1 MAVSKVGPTGLSSA
15 VGQIGK
21 NLVTNGNFSVA
32 QRGTLTGIGAAQA
45 YTSAD
50 QWKYFVETTAAR
62 FTTSVVA
69 ATAAMIADG
78 VANRLKVD
86 VTTVD
91 SSLAGSDFASIE
103 QRFEGQNLQHLLYG
117 TAGAKELTVT
127 FWFQSPKSGTHHVY
141 LVQNDGN
148 SGCPMTF
155 TVASADTA
163 EKFSVTFP
171 ALTTSGQDFDNDT
184 AWSMSLGFP
193 ILSHGYESTANQ
205 WNSGGTWRSSS
216 AQQNLADNTANDIY
230 IGGVQLEVG
239 SVATDFE
246 HEPYG
251 VTLAK
256 CRRYFDRLNIDSA
269 SAVRFL
275 AGVASTTSQA
285 DGIWQFKVEMRAAP
299 TVTSTAVA
307 TFLVNYLSAAAA
319 GTAIGFDSQTTKQ
332 TRVYITSV
340 SGSPLTQGNALYF
353 TRDGT
358 DTAYLQASA
367 EL

>member
-1 MAVSKVGPTGLSSA
+1 MAISTIGPTGLSSA

-32 QRGTLTGIGAAQA
+32 QRGTLTGLGAAQA

-69 ATAAMIADG
+69 ATTAMIADG

-86 VTTVD
+86 VTTVE

-184 AWSMSLGFP
+184 AFSMALGFP
-193 ILSHGYESTANQ
+193 ILSEGYESTANQ
-205 WNSGGTWRSSS
+205 WNAGGTWRSSS
-216 AQQNLADNTANDIY
+216 AQQNLADNTANDIF

-246 HEPYG
+246 HEPINMTLTKCLRYYQVISTATTTATLG
-251 VTLAK
+251 VGACYTTSAAGVVQFLPVTMRASPTLS
-256 CRRYFDRLNIDSA
+256 I
-269 SAVRFL
+269 SAVSDFQMSTDATTEVSSVSFDAAGAAASVPFL
-275 AGVASTTSQA
+275 SGF
-285 DGIWQFKVEMRAAP
+285 W
-299 TVTSTAVA
+299 TVG
-307 TFLVNYLSAAAA
+307 SAAHTLNEAVRLRAKTDDAA
-319 GTAIGFDSQTTKQ
+319 IYLTAEI
-332 TRVYITSV
+332 
-340 SGSPLTQGNALYF
+340 
-353 TRDGT
+353 
-358 DTAYLQASA
+358 
-367 EL
+367 

>member
-1 MAVSKVGPTGLSSA
+1 MAVSTIGPTGLSSA
-15 VGQIGK
+15 VGQIGR
-21 NLVTNGNFSVA
+21 NMVTNGNFSVA
-32 QRGTLTGIGAAQA
+32 QRGTLTGIGAAQV

-91 SSLAGSDFASIE
+91 SSMAGSDFAAIE

-117 TAGAKELTVT
+117 TDDAKELTVT

-205 WNSGGTWRSSS
+205 WNAGGTWRSSS
-216 AQQNLADNTANDIY
+216 AQQNLADNTANDIF

-239 SVATDFE
+239 GVATDFE
-246 HEPYG
+246 HEPFS

-256 CRRYFDRLNIDSA
+256 CYRYYQQWNITTAFGFIAAGLN
-269 SAVRFL
+269 
-275 AGVASTTSQA
+275 AGSTTTRVMLPTR
-285 DGIWQFKVEMRAAP
+285 KTMRAAP
-299 TVTSTAVA
+299 T
-307 TFLVNYLSAAAA
+307 L
-319 GTAIGFDSQTTKQ
+319 
-332 TRVYITSV
+332 SV
-340 SGSPLTQGNALYF
+340 SGVGDFQTQDATGAADTTNVTLYSSYPEVVTIEATVPTQPVSLASLFGADNSTARFLAL
-353 TRDGT
+353 
-358 DTAYLQASA
+358 SA